1 MLVFRSTFPS
11 QSFARGRWQFCAQLQ
26 ETKKDVFGKAANPC
40 PTMNVHLEFVSHM
53 FCPDTRLYYES
64 STSGRKDHAST
75 PQQALRRPPN
85 PGFDQPRIVMLQI
98 YVFHTLFQYADR
110 DFPPTYADKDHW
122 QPKKNRMINTK
133 TNKNQI
139 RIDKLLHWVET
150 RVQIIQGERNIG
162 VHTW

>member
-1 MLVFRSTFPS
+1 
-11 QSFARGRWQFCAQLQ
+11 
-26 ETKKDVFGKAANPC
+26 
-40 PTMNVHLEFVSHM
+40 
-53 FCPDTRLYYES
+53 
-64 STSGRKDHAST
+64 
-75 PQQALRRPPN
+75 
-85 PGFDQPRIVMLQI
+85 MLQI